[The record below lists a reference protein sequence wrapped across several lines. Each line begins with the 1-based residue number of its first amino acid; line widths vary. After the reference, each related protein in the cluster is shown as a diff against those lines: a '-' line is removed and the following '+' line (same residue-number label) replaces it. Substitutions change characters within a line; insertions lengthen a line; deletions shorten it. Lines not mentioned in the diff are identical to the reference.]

1 MTNVHINNLIVID
14 FHICFVSVLLK
25 EVEYVLE
32 TLFLYC
38 LYYIDT
44 NTSSKNTCHCHKK
57 EYTQCLSWLDWNGI
71 FYWISFLCIS
81 RAPVTSRKT
90 EHGVLS
96 GSDCIYA
103 FRRLALIMNP
113 YDLWVQEVTLLEVP
127 SHLDILLYPYP
138 HPHQER
144 PWGHFLIEDGMA
156 EREAHN
162 SVSTVSFA
170 CMYLM

>member
-1 MTNVHINNLIVID
+1 M
-14 FHICFVSVLLK
+14 
-25 EVEYVLE
+25 YV
-32 TLFLYC
+32 
-38 LYYIDT
+38 
-44 NTSSKNTCHCHKK
+44 CHKWVITRLK
-57 EYTQCLSWLDWNGI
+57 DH
-71 FYWISFLCIS
+71 
-81 RAPVTSRKT
+81 PVTSRIT

-156 EREAHN
+156 EREVHN

-170 CMYLM
+170 SPWTGFELTTLVVIGTDCIGSYKPNYHTITTTTASTFLTNSGYSSNWVK